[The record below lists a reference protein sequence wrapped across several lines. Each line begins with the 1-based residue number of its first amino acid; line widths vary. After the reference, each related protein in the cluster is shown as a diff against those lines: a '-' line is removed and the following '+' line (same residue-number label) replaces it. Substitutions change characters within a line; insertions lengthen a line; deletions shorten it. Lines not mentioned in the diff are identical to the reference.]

1 MTNHTPAQP
10 AARKVWRI
18 TATAPQG
25 EYVTLDKAQP
35 AAPAAA
41 DSGWLNSSVELERG
55 ATVTEYVWD
64 RFPPEV
70 LAIYSRRTTTLP
82 TE

>member
-1 MTNHTPAQP
+1 MTKHTLAQP
-10 AARKVWRI
+10 AVRKVWRI
-18 TATAPQG
+18 TAAAPQG
-25 EYVTLDKAQP
+25 EYVTLDNAPHRKP

-41 DSGWLNSSVELERG
+41 DSGWLNSSVELQRG

-70 LAIYSRRTTTLP
+70 LAVYRRN
-82 TE
+82 

>member
-1 MTNHTPAQP
+1 MTKHTLAQP
-10 AARKVWRI
+10 AVRKVWRI
-18 TATAPQG
+18 TAAAPQG
-25 EYVTLDKAQP
+25 EYVTLDNAPHCKP

-41 DSGWLNSSVELERG
+41 DCGWLNSSVELERG

-70 LAIYSRRTTTLP
+70 LAVYRRN
-82 TE
+82 

>member
-1 MTNHTPAQP
+1 MNKHTPAPP
-10 AARKVWRI
+10 AARKAWRI
-18 TATAPQG
+18 TAAAPLG
-25 EYVTLDKAQP
+25 EYVTLDQAQS
-35 AAPAAA
+35 AAPPAA

-70 LAIYSRRTTTLP
+70 LAVYNRRTTTLP

>member
-1 MTNHTPAQP
+1 MTKHTSAQP
-10 AARKVWRI
+10 AVRKIWRI
-18 TATAPQG
+18 TAAAPQG
-25 EYVTLDKAQP
+25 EYVTLDNAPHCKP

-64 RFPPEV
+64 QFPPEV
-70 LAIYSRRTTTLP
+70 LAVYRRN
-82 TE
+82 

>member
-1 MTNHTPAQP
+1 MTKHTPAQP
-10 AARKVWRI
+10 AVRKVWRI
-18 TATAPQG
+18 TAAAPQG
-25 EYVTLDKAQP
+25 EYVTPDKAQQRQP

-41 DSGWLNSSVELERG
+41 DSDWFSSSVELERG

-70 LAIYSRRTTTLP
+70 LAVYRRN
-82 TE
+82 

>member
-1 MTNHTPAQP
+1 MTKHTSAQP
-10 AARKVWRI
+10 AVRKIWRI
-18 TATAPQG
+18 TAAAPQG
-25 EYVTLDKAQP
+25 EYVTLDAARHWQP

-70 LAIYSRRTTTLP
+70 LAVYRRN
-82 TE
+82 

>member
-1 MTNHTPAQP
+1 MTKHTLAQP
-10 AARKVWRI
+10 AVRKVWRI
-18 TATAPQG
+18 TAAAPQG
-25 EYVTLDKAQP
+25 EYVTLDNARQGKP

-41 DSGWLNSSVELERG
+41 DGGWLNSSVELERG

-70 LAIYSRRTTTLP
+70 LAVYRRN
-82 TE
+82 